1 MFLTTQKIL
10 ISVRSFGNLGNIID
24 FLRKYKL
31 LKFSEEVEILNSSR
45 TIGEI
50 RKEIK
55 NLLLK
60 KLTDFE
66 NYITEH
72 YLSLKSKQF

>member
-10 ISVRSFGNLGNIID
+10 ISVRSFGNIGNIID

>member
-50 RKEIK
+50 RIEIK
-55 NLLLK
+55 NLLVK